1 MVERQSAPSRNPSS
15 SVVPS
20 AMAPNMMPR
29 WEMDLS
35 PGTVSSPFMEFALF
49 TIISENSFLMNSL
62 IISYR

>member
-20 AMAPNMMPR
+20 AMAPNHDAPVGDGFVAR
-29 WEMDLS
+29 NRQF
-35 PGTVSSPFMEFALF
+35 PFMEFALF
-49 TIISENSFLMNSL
+49 MIISENSFLMNSL